1 MVKSG
6 ARVPG
11 ATGPPVTGVIASVTG
26 RYSSFSL
33 KLVSLDD
40 KKADNYIRDS
50 SNRTHPRQVPC
61 RVNRLARFLAPVL
74 VAAVCPFSVAAGLEP
89 FDIEVYCHG
98 TALRGESEVDTPL
111 NSTARGH
118 NVVRD
123 VG

>member
-50 SNRTHPRQVPC
+50 SNLTHTRQVPC
-61 RVNRLARFLAPVL
+61 RVKRLARYLAHVL
-74 VAAVCPFSVAAGLEP
+74 VSAVCPIYVAAGQDT
-89 FDIEVYCHG
+89 FKIQVYGHD
-98 TALRGESEVDTPL
+98 TVLRV
-111 NSTARGH
+111 
-118 NVVRD
+118 
-123 VG
+123 